1 LLLLL
6 RIPSL
11 LIATDPTVQL
21 VYNGFT
27 SIGLGQLL
35 YLSQRKGC
43 RRP

>member
-1 LLLLL
+1 M
-6 RIPSL
+6 
-11 LIATDPTVQL
+11 AADPTVQL

-27 SIGLGQLL
+27 SIDLGQLL